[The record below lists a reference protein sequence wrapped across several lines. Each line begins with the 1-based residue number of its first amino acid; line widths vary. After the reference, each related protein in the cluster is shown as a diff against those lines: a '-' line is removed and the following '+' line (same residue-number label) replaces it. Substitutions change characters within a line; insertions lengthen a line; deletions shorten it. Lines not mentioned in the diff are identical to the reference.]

1 MSMGGAAHT
10 LRDVQ
15 EARDGGRLIFGLKQ
29 VPFVLVIST
38 VMFLPLLYVWPH
50 IRMTELEYEVA
61 AEMSNRQRLLE
72 EREKLKIEY
81 ATLKSPQR
89 IEAIAR
95 EKLQMTYPE
104 RDQVVNIK

>member
-1 MSMGGAAHT
+1 MSMTSSAHT
-10 LRDVQ
+10 LQ
-15 EARDGGRLIFGLKQ
+15 NAHDGNRLVFGLKQ
-29 VPFVLVIST
+29 VPFVMVICA

-61 AEMSNRQRLLE
+61 TEMSNRQQLLE

-95 EKLQMTYPE
+95 EKLQMTYPA
-104 RDQVVNIK
+104 RDQVVDIK